1 MDGSCKGIGPIV
13 RIVKRGILPI
23 LQILAKIL

>member
-23 LQILAKIL
+23 LQIYQQS